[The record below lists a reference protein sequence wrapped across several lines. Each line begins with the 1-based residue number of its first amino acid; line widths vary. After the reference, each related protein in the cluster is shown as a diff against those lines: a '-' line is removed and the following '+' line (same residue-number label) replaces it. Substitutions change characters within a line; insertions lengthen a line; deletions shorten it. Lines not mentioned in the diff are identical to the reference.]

1 MRVAAAAVAARAGR
15 ARGVR
20 EKGFTRRMAA
30 VMRPQEWAARHHGH
44 HAAPRVPEA
53 MRPMNQS
60 AAMMRVRAAVVRSRD
75 LV

>member
-1 MRVAAAAVAARAGR
+1 MRVPAAVMAARAGR
-15 ARGVR
+15 ASGVG
-20 EKGFTRRMAA
+20 EEGFARRMAA

-53 MRPMNQS
+53 MRPMNQR
-60 AAMMRVRAAVVRSRD
+60 AAMMRVRAAVARSRD